1 MRQLPPLAAV
11 RAFEA
16 AARHRNYTRAGEEL
30 GLTQAGVSYQ
40 IKSLEQRVG
49 TVLFVREGRRMQLT
63 PAGAALA
70 QRVSQAFATMESAF
84 AELAKDEE
92 QVLSIACFQTFAT
105 KILAPRLGSFQLE
118 HPEIAVRLVVGDAFV
133 DLEAGE
139 CDLAVRLS
147 REEPAGLQVHRLHR
161 LGIAPFANPKFVAAH
176 ETLQADDPDI
186 AEDQRISP
194 NNVWWREWD
203 DARSAKRAGEKVGR
217 QPRGLEFDS
226 QQLDAAAAMSGNG
239 VAILAPTLFHTE
251 LAAGRL
257 VRVGTR
263 IVRPGGYFR
272 LIYPEV
278 RRHSLKVRAF
288 RHWLMREI
296 EPCLAADPGC
306 LDGLDRESG

>member
-40 IKSLEQRVG
+40 IKSFEQRVG
-49 TVLFVREGRRMQLT
+49 TVLFVREGRAMALT
-63 PAGAALA
+63 PAGEALA

-84 AELAKDEE
+84 AALAQTED

-105 KILAPRLGSFQLE
+105 KILAPRLGSFQLA
-118 HPEIAVRLVVGDAFV
+118 HPEIAVRLVVSDAFV

-139 CDLAVRLS
+139 CDLAIRLS
-147 REEPAGLQVHRLHR
+147 RDAPTGLQVHRLNK
-161 LGIAPFANPKFVAAH
+161 LGIAPFASPAFVEANG
-176 ETLQADDPDI
+176 ELQAGDPPI
-186 AEDQRISP
+186 AEDHRISP
-194 NNVWWREWD
+194 NNAWWREWD
-203 DARSAKRAGEKVGR
+203 DARCASRDGNDGQR

-226 QQLDAAAAMSGNG
+226 QQLDAAAAISGNG
-239 VAILAPTLFHTE
+239 IAILAPTLFLSEVTD
-251 LAAGRL
+251 GRL

-263 IVRPGGYFR
+263 VVRPGGYFR
-272 LIYPEV
+272 LLYPEV
-278 RRHSLKVRAF
+278 RRHSPKVRAF
-288 RHWLMREI
+288 RHWLEREL

-306 LDGLDRESG
+306 LEGMERA